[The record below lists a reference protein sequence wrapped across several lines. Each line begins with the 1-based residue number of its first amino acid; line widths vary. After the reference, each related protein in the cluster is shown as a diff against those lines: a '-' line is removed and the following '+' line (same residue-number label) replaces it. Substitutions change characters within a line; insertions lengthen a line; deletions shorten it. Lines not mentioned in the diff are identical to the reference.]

1 LAYVDANCYNGAPT
15 ALTNAALVIVP
26 GGEQKYDMQLGLKA
40 AVLSGTDATSEINKI
55 LGDDQEASASNVG
68 GGAAA
73 SGNATASG
81 APATIFALAT
91 AMHT

>member
-1 LAYVDANCYNGAPT
+1 MAYVDANCYNGAPT

-40 AVLSGTDATSEINKI
+40 AANGNSDATSEINKI
-55 LGDDQEASASNVG
+55 LGDDQGDIGS
-68 GGAAA
+68 GAAA

-91 AMHT
+91 NMHA